1 MRGTISANN
10 PWDVMVDLFFYRE
23 PEEVE
28 TVEDAPEAFQPAP
41 EAAANFGMPP
51 PEWDGTGAPATEW
64 DPAQVLTTP
73 TAPHRQWHH
82 GSQLL

>member
-1 MRGTISANN
+1 MAPRLAAPLSTDNN
-10 PWDVMVDLFFYRE
+10 YFGI
-23 PEEVE
+23 
-28 TVEDAPEAFQPAP
+28 PA
-41 EAAANFGMPP
+41 